1 MVPASTSGSAPP
13 VRTGPDP
20 DRGPDLHE
28 VGSLPPLTVEGRV
41 ARLRAR
47 LADEGIDAFATVDP
61 VSRRWLSGFTGSSG
75 LLLVADRV
83 TLFTDGRYGE
93 QARAELARAFS
104 SAGVAVVSDPVA
116 AAAESV
122 TGGRLA
128 LEADRITWAEQG
140 RFAEACRAD
149 LVAWTGVVD
158 EMRAVK
164 SPAEVARMAAAA
176 AIATDALAEVLDEG
190 VEGRTE
196 REIAADL
203 DAAMARR
210 GADGP
215 AYDTI
220 VASGPNAARPH
231 ARPSGRRVG
240 RGETLVVDVG
250 AVVDGYRSDM
260 TRTLVVGGPRGRI
273 AEIVEAVD
281 AARAAGVATVRAGV
295 QAGEVDAAC
304 RGVLADAGL
313 ERYFVHGTGHGVGLE
328 IHELPR
334 VRRGSTAILRPGHVV
349 TVEPGVYV
357 EGLGGV
363 RIEDLVLVTDRGC
376 RILTH
381 HPRHATI

>member
-1 MVPASTSGSAPP
+1 MSTA
-13 VRTGPDP
+13 PDP
-20 DRGPDLHE
+20 DRGPRLPE
-28 VGSLPPLTVEGRV
+28 VGSLPPITVEGRV

-93 QARAELARAFS
+93 QARAELARAHS
-104 SAGVAVVSDPVA
+104 SAAVEVVSDPVA
-116 AAAESV
+116 AAAGRV

-128 LEADRITWAEQG
+128 LEADRITWAEQ
-140 RFAEACRAD
+140 RRWAEACPAD

-176 AIATDALAEVLDEG
+176 AIASAALAEVLDEG

-196 REIAADL
+196 REIAAAL

-220 VASGPNAARPH
+220 V
-231 ARPSGRRVG
+231 
-240 RGETLVVDVG
+240 
-250 AVVDGYRSDM
+250 
-260 TRTLVVGGPRGRI
+260 
-273 AEIVEAVD
+273 
-281 AARAAGVATVRAGV
+281 
-295 QAGEVDAAC
+295 
-304 RGVLADAGL
+304 
-313 ERYFVHGTGHGVGLE
+313 
-328 IHELPR
+328 
-334 VRRGSTAILRPGHVV
+334 
-349 TVEPGVYV
+349 
-357 EGLGGV
+357 
-363 RIEDLVLVTDRGC
+363 
-376 RILTH
+376 
-381 HPRHATI
+381 